1 MGKRRRV
8 TVRVPLEESW
18 DLIERPARACVA
30 FVVDGLPRIEP
41 VRVRHEENRFLVGFE
56 EDSMIPHPLSEVV
69 LVVDEGTLFFD
80 LRAVYV
86 RGEAARSDRE
96 LEDGV
101 QWIVLKPVRVSSW
114 DYGRMRWE
122 RARD

>member
-1 MGKRRRV
+1 M
-8 TVRVPLEESW
+8 
-18 DLIERPARACVA
+18 IERPARACVG

-41 VRVRHEENRFLVGFE
+41 VRVRHEENRYLVGFE
-56 EDSMIPHPLSEVV
+56 EASMIPHPQSEAV

-86 RGEAARSDRE
+86 RGETRSADPE
-96 LEDGV
+96 FEDGV
-101 QWIVLKPVRVSSW
+101 RWIVLKPVRVSSW